1 MLFVWGPADPVSG
14 AHVLPRLRERLPDA
28 RFVVLDEEPAT
39 GHYPQVEN
47 PEAVAAA
54 LSEFLR

>member
-14 AHVLPRLRERLPDA
+14 AHVLPRVRERLPNA
-28 RFVVLDEEPAT
+28 RIVVLDEDPAT

-47 PEAVAAA
+47 PVAVAAA
-54 LSEFLR
+54 LTTFLR